1 MPKVET
7 KQHRNRL
14 HHAHD
19 LLRKPRFVTERGERH
34 TFEYDR
40 LAPGIALRV
49 SSSGSQTFI
58 SSSDARLLHVML
70 GKLYEPHP
78 RQRSSSARRLR
89 AGEAS
94 ALPQL
99 DRPAVTDP
107 EHILYPSEP
116 EQGRPGNPY
125 AVYHRRRHMFFVVRD
140 RETADGGKKREAA
153 SEVLQITVQKA
164 VVTDIAANYGLTPDP
179 TLEGRE
185 RFFVAKDVALT
196 AFPDM
201 AAYDLRPTLDDRL
214 ADEAQVMERMER
226 HRFDYLDGTS
236 QAYHYGE

>member
-1 MPKVET
+1 MSKIEA
-7 KQHRNRL
+7 HRNA
-14 HHAHD
+14 HHRAHT

-40 LAPGIALRV
+40 QAPDIALRV

-58 SSSDARLLHVML
+58 SSSDARRLYAML
-70 GKLYEPHP
+70 GKLYELHP
-78 RQRSSSARRLR
+78 RPGNSSARRLR
-89 AGEAS
+89 PGDAS
-94 ALPQL
+94 TLPQL

-116 EQGRPGNPY
+116 EKGRPGNPY
-125 AVYHRRRHMFFVVRD
+125 AVYNRRRGMFLVVRD
-140 RETADGGKKREAA
+140 RETGEGGKKREAA
-153 SEVLQITVQKA
+153 PEALQFTVQKA
-164 VVTDIAANYGLTPDP
+164 VVTDIAVNYGLTPDP

-214 ADEAQVMERMER
+214 EEEAQAMERMER
-226 HRFDYLDGTS
+226 HRFDHLDGTS
-236 QAYHYGE
+236 QAWNV

>member
-1 MPKVET
+1 MSKVEA

-58 SSSDARLLHVML
+58 SSSDARRLYIML
-70 GKLYEPHP
+70 GKMYTPSP
-78 RQRSSSARRLR
+78 RSVPGGRRLR
-89 AGEAS
+89 PGEAS
-94 ALPQL
+94 TLPQL
-99 DRPAVTDP
+99 ERPAVTDS
-107 EHILYPSEP
+107 EYILYPSEP
-116 EQGRPGNPY
+116 EKGRPGNPY

-153 SEVLQITVQKA
+153 PEALQITVQKA

-214 ADEAQVMERMER
+214 ADEAAAMERMER

-236 QAYHYGE
+236 QAWNV